1 MNRKLNFA
9 EAINEA
15 FVQAMEADDEVLCF
29 GLGVTDPKGVFST
42 TLNLEQKFGNHRV
55 FDMPT
60 SENGMTGVAIGAAIN
75 GMRPVMTHQRV
86 DFFLLAMDQLVNN
99 AAKWHFMFGGASSV
113 PITIRLIVGHGWG
126 QGPTHSQNLQ
136 SMFGQIPGLKVVMP
150 TSAYD
155 AKGMLLESIF
165 DNNPVIFIEHRWLHG
180 NESEV
185 PEEDF
190 RIPLG
195 KSRLISEGH
204 DVTIVSMSYMTVET
218 IEAVKEL
225 KKAGISCDHIDLR
238 SVSPLDWD
246 SIFDSVKKTGRLLAI
261 DSASRSFSVSSEII
275 SRVSTNCF
283 DFLKEAPKQLALI
296 DNPSPSSF
304 GLTKHYYNRS
314 TQVYNSVASL
324 FNGKIQE
331 ISLDSEIYHQH
342 DVPGDWFKGPF

>member
-126 QGPTHSQNLQ
+126 QGPTHSQTCNL
-136 SMFGQIPGLKVVMP
+136 
-150 TSAYD
+150 
-155 AKGMLLESIF
+155 
-165 DNNPVIFIEHRWLHG
+165 
-180 NESEV
+180 
-185 PEEDF
+185 
-190 RIPLG
+190 
-195 KSRLISEGH
+195 
-204 DVTIVSMSYMTVET
+204 
-218 IEAVKEL
+218 
-225 KKAGISCDHIDLR
+225 C
-238 SVSPLDWD
+238 LD
-246 SIFDSVKKTGRLLAI
+246 KYLA
-261 DSASRSFSVSSEII
+261 
-275 SRVSTNCF
+275 
-283 DFLKEAPKQLALI
+283 
-296 DNPSPSSF
+296 
-304 GLTKHYYNRS
+304 
-314 TQVYNSVASL
+314 
-324 FNGKIQE
+324 
-331 ISLDSEIYHQH
+331 
-342 DVPGDWFKGPF
+342 